1 MSYKM
6 TGKILTDLVMTI
18 LLLLLMARQITGDSA
33 HEWLG
38 AAMFVLWVLHHV
50 FNFRWYTH
58 LLPGK
63 AEPLKKLYPPARIV
77 RIIVNFLLL
86 LSMLGTM
93 ISGVILSRE
102 VFAFLPISGG
112 IALARPMH
120 VLCAFWGFVLM
131 AVHLGLHWSMV
142 LAMFRRIRGPVSSK
156 FLKIALPV
164 AGGAVAVYGLYAFI
178 KNRFLSYML
187 LTSSFVFFDFER
199 PLLLFFT
206 EYIGIMGLFVFL
218 AYYGSRI
225 FRRPKSRTKS

>member
-102 VFAFLPISGG
+102 VFDFLPISGG
-112 IALARPMH
+112 IALAGQCMFYALSGALSLWQCILGSIGAWFLPCFAGSGGR
-120 VLCAFWGFVLM
+120 F
-131 AVHLGLHWSMV
+131 HLN
-142 LAMFRRIRGPVSSK
+142 F
-156 FLKIALPV
+156 
-164 AGGAVAVYGLYAFI
+164 
-178 KNRFLSYML
+178 
-187 LTSSFVFFDFER
+187 
-199 PLLLFFT
+199 
-206 EYIGIMGLFVFL
+206 
-218 AYYGSRI
+218 
-225 FRRPKSRTKS
+225 

>member
-112 IALARPMH
+112 IALARP
-120 VLCAFWGFVLM
+120 
-131 AVHLGLHWSMV
+131 
-142 LAMFRRIRGPVSSK
+142 
-156 FLKIALPV
+156 
-164 AGGAVAVYGLYAFI
+164 
-178 KNRFLSYML
+178 
-187 LTSSFVFFDFER
+187 
-199 PLLLFFT
+199 LLLFFT